1 MTGAQRLVDAGA
13 LLDAVRLGE
22 SFAIA
27 RAISAIEN
35 RTILGVELGLNL
47 EGDRSRCRTLGV
59 TGPPGAGK
67 SSLINALIDE
77 LLKIAPR
84 IGILTVDPSSPV
96 TGGAVLGDRV
106 RMAAHSA
113 NPNIFIRSLAA
124 RGHLGGVTC
133 TTRTVIDLLAAS
145 GMDLVIVETV
155 GTGQSEVEVAE
166 LTDVNV
172 VVCAPGL
179 GDEMQAIKAGVHEV
193 ADLLIVHKSDLPDAD
208 RTANHL
214 KAMLHDRGPNDR
226 RTVIKVS
233 TLKREGLTTLA
244 KAIEAQFASL
254 PTRAPIVIS
263 DPRLTLADDVAALA
277 AALVRSTAAA
287 NVADIVRE
295 LSQGQRSRHD
305 AAIAALNLIVNN
317 QASQIDTEGES
328 DG

>member
-1 MTGAQRLVDAGA
+1 MTGARRSSDSGV
-13 LLDAVRLGE
+13 LLGAVRRGDSL
-22 SFAIA
+22 AIA

-35 RTILGVELGLNL
+35 RTVLGVELGLALDGN
-47 EGDRSRCRTLGV
+47 RAKCRTLGV

-67 SSLINALIDE
+67 SSLINALIE
-77 LLKIAPR
+77 PLLTIAPR
-84 IGILTVDPSSPV
+84 IGILTVDPSSPI

-113 NPNIFIRSLAA
+113 NPNVFIRSRAA
-124 RGHLGGVTC
+124 RGHLGGVTG

-179 GDEMQAIKAGVHEV
+179 GDEMQAIKAGVLEV
-193 ADLLIVHKSDLPDAD
+193 ADLLVVNKSDLPDAD

-214 KAMLHDRGPNDR
+214 KAMLHDRGPDDR

-233 TLKREGLTTLA
+233 TLRSDGLTTLVQ
-244 KAIEAQFASL
+244 AIEAHFASL
-254 PTRAPIVIS
+254 PARAPIVIS

-277 AALVRSTAAA
+277 AALVRNSAAA
-287 NVADIVRE
+287 NVAVIVRE
-295 LSQGQRSRHD
+295 LSQGQRSRRD
-305 AAIAALNLIVNN
+305 AAIAALRLIANHE
-317 QASQIDTEGES
+317 ASHVDTEGEP